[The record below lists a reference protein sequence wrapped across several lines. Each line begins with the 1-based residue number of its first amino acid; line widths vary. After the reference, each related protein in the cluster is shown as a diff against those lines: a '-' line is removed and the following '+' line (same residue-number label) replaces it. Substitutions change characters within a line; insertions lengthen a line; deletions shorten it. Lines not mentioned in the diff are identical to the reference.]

1 MKIKKGDK
9 VVMIQGKDRGKLS
22 EVERVIPKKNR
33 AVVRG
38 LNMAKKHVRPTQK
51 NPKGGIIDQATPI
64 DVSNLKLICPK
75 CQKATRIGY
84 QNTGDEKNRKCKKC
98 GEII

>member
-9 VVMIQGKDRGKLS
+9 VVMIQGKDRGKVA
-22 EVERVIPKKNR
+22 EVEQVISKKNR

-38 LNMAKKHVRPTQK
+38 LNMIKKHIRPTQK
-51 NPKGGIIDQATPI
+51 NPKGGIVDQAAPVDI
-64 DVSNLKLICPK
+64 SNLKLICPK

-84 QNTGDEKNRKCKKC
+84 QNTKGEKNRKCKKC
-98 GEII
+98 GEMI